1 MYFRR
6 SIRST
11 AAAAAVLAMVTI
23 TAPPTSAQPTTPED
37 PKARYERL
45 AELAGQT
52 DEDLLKATD
61 DLKIKRADL
70 EKATADLAAATEQQ
84 KVAEADQVRLRGQ
97 VDQLAAATFRGARFS
112 KISAL
117 LTGDSPEDF
126 LDRAAALQMLST
138 DNSEALDRMVTA
150 VRSTE
155 QGRANAADA
164 QRRSQEATSSAERLI
179 VEIRNRRADLDK
191 QIVEVKRALNALP
204 AADRAEMAKVKDNGV
219 YLGPPGAADTALQA
233 ALDRRGAEY
242 EWAAV
247 GPNEFDCS
255 GLMMWAYAKAG
266 ISLPHSSRAQFTL
279 GRPVAMNELL
289 PGDLVFY
296 DDGTGNPSRIH
307 HVGMFVGAGKMID
320 APTEG
325 QLVDIR
331 SIRGDGHYIGAR
343 RIVG

>member
-6 SIRST
+6 PIHLT
-11 AAAAAVLAMVTI
+11 AAAAAVLAI
-23 TAPPTSAQPTTPED
+23 AAPPVSAQPSTPED

-45 AELAGQT
+45 AELAGQA
-52 DEDLLKATD
+52 DEDLLKAQH
-61 DLKIKRADL
+61 DLGVKRA
-70 EKATADLAAATEQQ
+70 EAEQATADLAAATEQQ
-84 KVAEADQVRLRGQ
+84 ARAQGDQDRFRGE
-97 VDQLAAATFRGARFS
+97 VDLLAAATFRGARFS

-117 LTGDSPEDF
+117 LTGDSPADF
-126 LDRAAALQMLST
+126 LDRAAALQVLAT
-138 DNSEALDRMVTA
+138 DNSEALDGMVLA
-150 VRSTE
+150 VRGSD
-155 QGRANAADA
+155 QARANAADA
-164 QRRSQEATSSAERLI
+164 QRRSQEATASAERLI
-179 VEIRNRRADLDK
+179 VEIKNRRADLDK

-204 AADRAEMAKVKDNGV
+204 AAEKADMAKVKDNGV
-219 YLGPPGAADTALQA
+219 YLRPPGAADTALQA

-255 GLMMWAYAKAG
+255 GLTMWAYAKAG
-266 ISLPHSSRAQFTL
+266 IRLPHSSRAQFTL
-279 GRPVAMNELL
+279 GRPVAMNELI

-296 DDGTGNPSRIH
+296 DDGSGNPARIH

-325 QLVDIR
+325 QLVDVR